1 MIDVKY
7 EYLFNELNEIT
18 HFTTAIKGN
27 KYRLYSDAPLE
38 YIFRQGE
45 VNTPH
50 FSLKSSNPF
59 AEVNNNS
66 VGGSGESVEHYNAK
80 MKIAYELKY
89 YDTIFEQWIEFDKVI
104 PEFSH
109 TIKKRPDLSCF
120 DKENNLVCC
129 IEICFTN
136 AKSPIDIEKLKE
148 LKVPIIEIDIKN
160 DNKSKHII
168 LPTLL
173 ESNKREYTELKGTQ
187 REIHT
192 NQQQLK
198 REYNSTA
205 EQCQTGLSKIVE
217 EVKIFE
223 NEVERK
229 TTTRTERINI
239 WLQKRLNKVKS
250 RIETIN
256 TAKSEFARVESELQ
270 RTKNEIN
277 KTENAIQ
284 KTDYRLGK
292 LESEAEEIER
302 AINNRRKSFNE
313 IAKQS
318 KIEWFRNSWIKSEPQ
333 NIIQEIKYWLQ

>member
-27 KYRLYSDAPLE
+27 KYRLYPDAPLE

-59 AEVNNNS
+59 AVVNNNS
-66 VGGSGESVEHYNAK
+66 VGGTGESVEHYNAK

-109 TIKKRPDLSCF
+109 SIKKRPDLSCF

-148 LKVPIIEIDIKN
+148 LKVPIIEIHIKN
-160 DNKSKHII
+160 ENKSKHII
-168 LPTLL
+168 LPALL

-187 REIHT
+187 REIYT

-217 EVKIFE
+217 EVRIFE
-223 NEVERK
+223 SEIERK
-229 TTTRTERINI
+229 TTKRTERINV
-239 WLQKRLNKVKS
+239 WLQKRIDKVK
-250 RIETIN
+250 RRIN
-256 TAKSEFARVESELQ
+256 TIKTTESELQ
-270 RTKNEIN
+270 QTKNEIN
-277 KTENAIQ
+277 KYENAIQ
-284 KTDYRLGK
+284 KTDYRTGK
-292 LESEAEEIER
+292 LESEISNIET
-302 AINNRRKSFNE
+302 AITQRRNSFNQ

-318 KIEWFRNSWIKSEPQ
+318 KIEWFRNSWITYKPQ
-333 NIIQEIKYWLQ
+333 NIIEEIKYWLQ